1 MEKKKIVFFVESLNC
16 GGAEKSLLSLLNNL
30 DAQKYDVDLLVI
42 RKGGEFEQFLPEWID
57 YKNLNLNYSLL
68 GRIKYKLFNIFNSN
82 THKAQLFWQSFHNE
96 IKTYEESY
104 DIAVGWGQ
112 GFATYFTAEKIK
124 ADRKFAWVNVDYDKA
139 GYQFKY
145 DKNIYEQFD
154 KIIAISD
161 HVKSL
166 LKNYILDDKIEI
178 VPNIIDSSEVISLS
192 KLPIQTIEFLQCP
205 NFKIVSV
212 GRLAKPKA
220 FELAIE
226 TAKVLSDQEVDFKWY
241 IIGEGTERKYL
252 EDLISEYALEDKVLL
267 LGFRDNPY
275 PYIKACDIY
284 VQTSAFEGLGRTLIE
299 ASILCKPIV
308 TTNFPTAYGLVE
320 DGKTGFITE
329 MQPEK
334 IAESIKLLHTD
345 KKLYLK
351 MIETLSSKTDNEKQK
366 TLEKVYT
373 LFDE

>member
-1 MEKKKIVFFVESLNC
+1 MEKKKIVFFVDSLHC
-16 GGAEKSLLSLLNNL
+16 GGAERSLLSLLSNL
-30 DAQKYDVDLLVI
+30 DPDKYNIDLLVI
-42 RKGGEFEQFLPEWID
+42 RKGGEFEKFIPEWIK
-57 YKNLNLNYSLL
+57 YKSLDLNFSLI
-68 GRIKYKLFNIFNSN
+68 GRVKYKLLRILNYKVHN
-82 THKAQLFWQSFHNE
+82 AQLFWRSFKNE
-96 IKTYEESY
+96 IKTYEETY

-124 ADRKFAWVNVDYDKA
+124 AKRKYAWVNTDYKKA

-145 DKNIYEQFD
+145 DKEIYEHFD
-154 KIIAISD
+154 KIIGVSEF
-161 HVKSL
+161 VKQSMQ
-166 LKNYILDDKIEI
+166 KHILSNNVIHIRD
-178 VPNIIDSSEVISLS
+178 IIDAVDINSHANEKKSVEFDQAKLSL
-192 KLPIQTIEFLQCP
+192 
-205 NFKIVSV
+205 VSI

-220 FELAIE
+220 FDLSIE

-252 EDLISEYALEDKVLL
+252 EDLISEYTLEDKVLL

-308 TTNFPTAYGLVE
+308 TTNFPTAYELVE

-351 MIETLSSKTDNEKQK
+351 MIETLSSKADNEKQK

-373 LFDE
+373 IFDE

>member
-1 MEKKKIVFFVESLNC
+1 MAKKKIVFFVESMHC
-16 GGAEKSLLSLLNNL
+16 GGAERSLLSLLSNL
-30 DAQKYDVDLLVI
+30 DPDKYNIDLLVI
-42 RKGGEFEQFLPEWID
+42 RKGGEFEKFIPEWIK
-57 YKNLNLNYSLL
+57 YKSLDLNFSLI
-68 GRIKYKLFNIFNSN
+68 GRVKYKLLSLLNSK
-82 THKAQLFWQSFHNE
+82 THKAQLFWRSFKNE
-96 IKTYEESY
+96 IKTYEETY

-124 ADRKFAWVNVDYDKA
+124 AKKKLAWVNTDYAKA
-139 GYQFKY
+139 GYKSQYDQELYSKY
-145 DKNIYEQFD
+145 DKVVG
-154 KIIAISD
+154 ISD
-161 HVKSL
+161 FVKNSMEAFIPAE
-166 LKNYILDDKIEI
+166 KVIMI
-178 VPNIIDSSEVISLS
+178 PNIIDVDDVEERA
-192 KLPIQTIEFLQCP
+192 QETIKENL
-205 NFKIVSV
+205 KKSDKMVIVSV

-220 FELAIE
+220 FDLSIE

>member
-1 MEKKKIVFFVESLNC
+1 MEKKKIVFFVESMHC
-16 GGAEKSLLSLLNNL
+16 GGAERSLLSLLSNL
-30 DAQKYDVDLLVI
+30 DPDKYNIDLLVI
-42 RKGGEFEQFLPEWID
+42 RKGGEFEKFIPEWIK
-57 YKNLNLNYSLL
+57 YKSLDINFSL
-68 GRIKYKLFNIFNSN
+68 IGRVKYKLLRILNSK
-82 THKAQLFWQSFHNE
+82 THKAQLFWRSFKNE
-96 IKTYEESY
+96 IKTYEETY

-124 ADRKFAWVNVDYDKA
+124 AKRKYAWVNIDYEKA

-145 DKNIYEQFD
+145 DKEIYEHFD
-154 KIIAISD
+154 KIIGVSEF
-161 HVKSL
+161 VKQSMQ
-166 LKNYILDDKIEI
+166 KHILSNNVIHI
-178 VPNIIDSSEVISLS
+178 RNIIDAVDINSRANDKKSVEFDQDKLSL
-192 KLPIQTIEFLQCP
+192 
-205 NFKIVSV
+205 VSI
-212 GRLAKPKA
+212 GRLAKQKA
-220 FELAIE
+220 FDLTIKA
-226 TAKVLSDQEVDFKWY
+226 AKVLSDQEVDFKWY

>member
-1 MEKKKIVFFVESLNC
+1 MAKKKIVFFVESMHC
-16 GGAEKSLLSLLNNL
+16 GGAERSLLSLLSNL
-30 DAQKYDVDLLVI
+30 DPDKYNIDLLVI
-42 RKGGEFEQFLPEWID
+42 RKGGEFEKFIPEWIK
-57 YKNLNLNYSLL
+57 YKSLDLNFSLI
-68 GRIKYKLFNIFNSN
+68 GRVKYKLLGILNSK
-82 THKAQLFWQSFHNE
+82 THKAQLFWRSFKNE
-96 IKTYEESY
+96 IKTYEETY

-124 ADRKFAWVNVDYDKA
+124 AKRKFAWVNTDYKKA
-139 GYQFKY
+139 GYKSQYDLDIYNKY
-145 DKNIYEQFD
+145 DKVVG
-154 KIIAISD
+154 ISD
-161 HVKSL
+161 FVKS
-166 LKNYILDDKIEI
+166 KMQEFIPTEKVI
-178 VPNIIDSSEVISLS
+178 VIPNIIDVDDVEERALETVKEHLS
-192 KLPIQTIEFLQCP
+192 YDEKCV
-205 NFKIVSV
+205 IVSV

-220 FELAIE
+220 FDLAIKAANE
-226 TAKVLSDQEVDFKWY
+226 LKDKGVDFKWY

-252 EDLISEYALEDKVLL
+252 EGLISEYALEDKVLL

>member
-1 MEKKKIVFFVESLNC
+1 MEKKKIVFFVESMHC
-16 GGAEKSLLSLLNNL
+16 GGAERSLLSLLSNL
-30 DAQKYDVDLLVI
+30 DADKYNIDLFVI
-42 RKGGEFEQFLPEWID
+42 RKGGEFEKFIPEWIK
-57 YKNLNLNYSLL
+57 YKSLDLNFSLI
-68 GRIKYKLFNIFNSN
+68 GRVKYKLHSLLNSK
-82 THKAQLFWQSFHNE
+82 THKAQLFWRSFKNE
-96 IKTYEESY
+96 IKTYEETY

-124 ADRKFAWVNVDYDKA
+124 AKRKYAWVNIDYEKA

-145 DKNIYEQFD
+145 DKEIYEHFD
-154 KIIAISD
+154 KIIGVSEF
-161 HVKSL
+161 VKQSMQ
-166 LKNYILDDKIEI
+166 KHILSNNVIHI
-178 VPNIIDSSEVISLS
+178 RNIIDAVDINSRANDKKSVEFDQDKLSL
-192 KLPIQTIEFLQCP
+192 
-205 NFKIVSV
+205 VSI
-212 GRLAKPKA
+212 GRLAKQKA
-220 FELAIE
+220 FDLTIKA
-226 TAKVLSDQEVDFKWY
+226 AKVLSDQKVDFKWY

-334 IAESIKLLHTD
+334 IAEMIKLLYTD
-345 KKLYLK
+345 KELYLK